1 MKSVYHSAISALER
15 YEAGILNLSPDE
27 LAQIRRTVS
36 VLEADWP
43 PKLEPSRAILG
54 PVERERLKIQN
65 SWRVPEGLIEEFK
78 TPKQGAL
85 GLGDGP
91 GLSNGAN
98 RAVPVQ
104 DAIPPVDNYLT
115 AALIHRPGT
124 TRITVVGKLTARQ
137 PRGGQRGR
145 IRALTP
151 QARARYL
158 EFLRELEYQDYHP
171 EHMITLTYPSD
182 WRGALGSDPAL
193 LERLQSS
200 LRELNEW
207 RRRMRELRANV
218 RRMGAYPP
226 HYALLEEHYQDVRG
240 GVRELIRRVRQ
251 LAPDGRRLKRHLDAI
266 IKRFNRR
273 FGTKTLASFDG
284 REQAEGH
291 ARKFAGVYPVVK
303 VLKNRKGGFDVVAML
318 YRLVWWLE
326 FQRRGAPHLHL
337 LFFDVQ
343 EIDWTAVRS
352 WIGQA
357 WAGVV
362 HGIRNMAAYQD
373 PALGN
378 EYDQLRELWGRE
390 VGEAIFAEWLEHRGL
405 NFGVWRH
412 LRAGTRVEKMRKQHW
427 GYAAKEGYGGRRKAY
442 QKRVPK
448 AFQNVGRW
456 WGYRNYKRVKPTTVR
471 IPLTSGEAL
480 RTVLE
485 AVEGAER
492 RMPAG
497 AFRYRK
503 KLERARKAIAE
514 GELYAYLTVWGEGA
528 KSAME
533 ALAA

>member
-1 MKSVYHSAISALER
+1 MKSVYHSIVSALER
-15 YEAGILNLSPDE
+15 DHAGLVNLSAEDRAHLE
-27 LAQIRRTVS
+27 RMLAPF
-36 VLEADWP
+36 EANWP
-43 PKLEPSRAILG
+43 PRLEPSPAVLK
-54 PVERERLKIQN
+54 PLAWERRRTED
-65 SWRVPEGLIEEFK
+65 SWRIPEGLLEELK

-85 GLGDGP
+85 GLGEGQ

-104 DAIPPVDNYLT
+104 DGNLPVDNFLT
-115 AALIHRPGT
+115 ATLVHRPGT
-124 TRITVVGKLTARQ
+124 TRIKIMGKLTARQ
-137 PRGGQRGR
+137 PRGDQRGR
-145 IRALTP
+145 IRELTR

-158 EFLRELEYQDYHP
+158 EFLRELEYQDYRP
-171 EHMITLTYPSD
+171 EHMVTLTLPAD

-193 LERLQSS
+193 LERLQRA

-218 RRMGAYPP
+218 RRMGVYPP
-226 HYALLEEHYQDVRG
+226 HYALLEEHYQAVRA
-240 GVRELIRRVRQ
+240 E
-251 LAPDGRRLKRHLDAI
+251 ARRLLREARAMGPSGDRLKAFLKAI

-273 FGTKTLASFDG
+273 FGTKTLASFG
-284 REQAEGH
+284 EREEAEEH
-291 ARKFAGVYPVVK
+291 AKKFAGVYPVVT
-303 VLKNRKGGFDVVAML
+303 VHKNRKGGFDVVAML

-337 LFFDVQ
+337 LFFDVH

-373 PALGN
+373 PALGH

-390 VGEAIFAEWLEHRGL
+390 VGEAIFAEWLEQRGL
-405 NFGVWRH
+405 DFGVWRH
-412 LRAGTRVEKMRKQHW
+412 MRAGTRVEKMRKPHW

-456 WGYRNYKRVKPTTVR
+456 WGYRNYKRVKPTEVR

-480 RTVLE
+480 RTVLG
-485 AVEGAER
+485 AVERAER

-503 KLERARKAIAE
+503 KLERARKAIAQ
-514 GELYAYLTVWGEGA
+514 GELYAYLTVWGQGA
-528 KSAME
+528 QGAME

>member
-1 MKSVYHSAISALER
+1 MKSVYHSVVSALER
-15 YEAGILNLSPDE
+15 HQAGLINLSPED
-27 LAQIRRTVS
+27 LAQLQRTAATF
-36 VLEADWP
+36 EAAWP
-43 PKLEPSRAILG
+43 PRLEPSPAVLR
-54 PVERERLKIQN
+54 PLKWEQRRIED
-65 SWRVPEGLIEEFK
+65 SWRVPEGLIRDLK

-85 GLGDGP
+85 GLVEEP
-91 GLSNGAN
+91 GLSNGAY

-104 DAIPPVDNYLT
+104 DAIPPVDNFLT
-115 AALIHRPGT
+115 ATLIHRPGT
-124 TRITVVGKLTARQ
+124 TRIKVMGKLTALL
-137 PRGGQRGR
+137 PRGGRRGE
-145 IRALTP
+145 IRELTP
-151 QARARYL
+151 QIRARYL

-171 EHMITLTYPSD
+171 EHMVTLTYPSD

-193 LERLQSS
+193 LERLQSA
-200 LRELNEW
+200 LGELNEW
-207 RRRMRELRANV
+207 RRRMREMRANV

-226 HYALLEEHYQDVRG
+226 HYALLEEHYQAVRAE
-240 GVRELIRRVRQ
+240 VRELIRRVRR

-273 FGTKTLASFDG
+273 FGAKTLASFDE
-284 REQAEGH
+284 REQAEEH
-291 ARKFAGVYPVVK
+291 AKKITGVYPVVK
-303 VLKNRKGGFDVVAML
+303 VLKNRKGGYDVVAML

-337 LFFDVQ
+337 LFFDVR
-343 EIDWTAVRS
+343 EIDWTEVRA

-373 PALGN
+373 PALGH

-390 VGEAIFAEWLEHRGL
+390 VGEAIFAEWLERRGL
-405 NFGVWRH
+405 DFGVWRH
-412 LRAGTRVEKMRKQHW
+412 LRAGTRVEQMRKQHW

-442 QKRVPK
+442 QKQVPK
-448 AFQNVGRW
+448 AFRNVGRW
-456 WGYRNYKRVKPTTVR
+456 WGYRNYRRTKPTEVR

-480 RTVLE
+480 RTVLG
-485 AVEGAER
+485 AVEEAER

-514 GELYAYLTVWGEGA
+514 GELYAYLTVWGAGA
-528 KSAME
+528 QGAIE